1 MLSSNRIVLVNDLWL
16 DRKAIV
22 VAAAIVVVAAAT
34 AAATSS
40 YLPSE

>member
-22 VAAAIVVVAAAT
+22 VAAAIVVVAAT